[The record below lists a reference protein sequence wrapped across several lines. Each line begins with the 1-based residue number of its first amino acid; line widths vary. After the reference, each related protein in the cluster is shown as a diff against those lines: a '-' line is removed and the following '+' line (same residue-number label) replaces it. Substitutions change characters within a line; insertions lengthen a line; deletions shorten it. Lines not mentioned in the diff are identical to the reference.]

1 MIIIRPA
8 RHVDLL
14 KSFYN
19 DQLSNGLNHDI
30 VLINSSGTIV
40 SSRKSIKV
48 RNTDNFILNSS
59 SVLSMIWEIIS
70 EPFFLDANNNTTS
83 TTWTVNKLRIYE
95 GTTSIILA
103 EPAVTAFSVSPGKS
117 FRFYTD
123 GLIIRSRDEINQPD

>member
-1 MIIIRPA
+1 
-8 RHVDLL
+8 
-14 KSFYN
+14 
-19 DQLSNGLNHDI
+19 
-30 VLINSSGTIV
+30 
-40 SSRKSIKV
+40 
-48 RNTDNFILNSS
+48 
-59 SVLSMIWEIIS
+59 
-70 EPFFLDANNNTTS
+70 LDANNNTTS